1 MLSVLGTSAVAIG
14 ALLGLLISDRAAAWA
29 VTVEPDA
36 VAAGA
41 PLASTFLPNVALSI
55 VGRSADVIAIDGF
68 SAFNGRNVATTGT
81 NVFGQSPVGSP
92 VATGQVW
99 DEVNYGLLRAD
110 FASTVS
116 YVAVDLI
123 FDDDD
128 SGFLRA
134 FASDGSLL
142 SEVIASGDGR
152 STFATARA
160 FIYRPETDIAYVLA
174 GGIAAEGI
182 FLDNLVAVVPEPST
196 IAIVSGAFGGSL
208 LLRRRNRG
216 SDPAHASA
224 QS

>member
-1 MLSVLGTSAVAIG
+1 MRSVLGTSVVAVGVIL
-14 ALLGLLISDRAAAWA
+14 ALLSSDRAGAWA
-29 VTVEPDA
+29 VTAEPDA
-36 VAAGA
+36 VSAGS

-55 VGRSADVIAIDGF
+55 EGRSADVIAIDGF
-68 SAFNGRNVATTGT
+68 SVFNGRSLATTGV
-81 NVFGQSPVGSP
+81 NVFGQTPVGSP

-116 YVAVDLI
+116 YVAIDLI

-152 STFATARA
+152 TSFATARA
-160 FIYRPETDIAYVLA
+160 FIYRPETDIAFVLA
-174 GGIAAEGI
+174 GGVAAEGV

-196 IAIVSGAFGGSL
+196 IAIVSGAIGVGL
-208 LLRRRNRG
+208 LLRRRHRD
-216 SDPAHASA
+216 SVTATPA
-224 QS
+224 